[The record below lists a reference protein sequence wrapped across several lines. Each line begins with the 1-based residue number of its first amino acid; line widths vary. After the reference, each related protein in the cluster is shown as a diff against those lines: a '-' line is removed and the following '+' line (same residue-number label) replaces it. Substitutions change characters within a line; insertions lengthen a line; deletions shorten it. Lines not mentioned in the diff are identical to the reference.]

1 MLYNII
7 IIIKNRNIL
16 IFIVFSIVA
25 NYFFVILHYKIIIH
39 MIQVIHRA
47 FNIMEVIA
55 QDNEK
60 EWGLSEIANS
70 LGLNHGTCANILKT
84 LVQRGYVEQAGL
96 KKGYKLGYM
105 TYQLTNSNGYS
116 MELVN
121 TAKILMDG
129 FRDEINETVILSV
142 VKSNKRVLIHEALC
156 SHEVQVRTTP
166 ESTVYRAT
174 TGRMILAHYSPKEL
188 NDFIE
193 KAGLPSKEDWPEIS
207 SKSELVQALN
217 EIRKKNIEIT
227 WNNHHVVGL
236 ATPIFKKNK
245 IIASLGVYLPD
256 IRFSKTE
263 KKHIVKEML
272 KVTESIN
279 KRLNNGE

>member
-7 IIIKNRNIL
+7 NLIPNRKIL
-16 IFIVFSIVA
+16 IFFVFSIA
-25 NYFFVILHYKIIIH
+25 TNYFFVILHYKIIDY

-47 FNIMEVIA
+47 FNIMEVIG

-60 EWGLSEIANS
+60 EWGLSEIADS

-84 LVQRGYVEQAGL
+84 LVQRGYVEQVGL

-105 TYQLTNSNGYS
+105 TYQLTNSSGYS

-121 TAKILMDG
+121 TSKILMETL
-129 FRDEINETVILSV
+129 RDEINETVILSV
-142 VKSNKRVLIHEALC
+142 VKSGKRVLVHEALC
-156 SHEVQVRTTP
+156 NHEVQVRTTP

-188 NDFIE
+188 NDFID
-193 KAGLPSKEDWPEIS
+193 KVGLPSKEDWPEVTN
-207 SKSELVQALN
+207 KSDLIQALN
-217 EIRKKNIEIT
+217 EIRKKNIEVT
-227 WNNHHVVGL
+227 WNSHHVVGL

-263 KKHIVKEML
+263 KNNIVKEML
-272 KVTESIN
+272 RVTEDIN
-279 KRLNNGE
+279 KKLNNGE